1 MPNWRKLVEF
11 YKAAA
16 TKQHLRLLPTTKI
29 LNIGV
34 GFLGWKLDEPDGK
47 SSQLLAIALEA
58 CVSAVWLSFGNNLE
72 KWVAFVRDFDSKRA
86 EPHTTLIFILV
97 NSLQE
102 ARAAVEDLKPDVLVA
117 QGTVPRYMAY
127 FVASLFQDLF
137 LIHFIFMC
145 FVPHV
150 APYLWLRVQLK

>member
-1 MPNWRKLVEF
+1 M
-11 YKAAA
+11 
-16 TKQHLRLLPTTKI
+16 
-29 LNIGV
+29 
-34 GFLGWKLDEPDGK
+34 
-47 SSQLLAIALEA
+47 
-58 CVSAVWLSFGNNLE
+58 
-72 KWVAFVRDFDSKRA
+72 AFVRDFDSKRA

-102 ARAAVEDLKPDVLVA
+102 ARVAVEDLKPDVLVA

-137 LIHFIFMC
+137 LIHFIFMS

-150 APYLWLRVQLK
+150 APHLWLRVQLK